1 MSQQQGYRKRQRSVS
16 DQNGVAFWC
25 CFRPNP
31 VYVENR
37 RLRLATDTSDQEG
50 AHSHLT
56 QLMSGCLLLGV
67 ARAED
72 APIVVLEAN
81 ANHGTGASVEQI
93 ANERLQQEVNRILKE
108 KRSEKTRAN
117 YINLIVRF
125 VLWALECT
133 LPVIIVSALRNAI
146 APATDIRNR
155 DSIKK
160 VCGLCAVHV

>member
-1 MSQQQGYRKRQRSVS
+1 MLTS
-16 DQNGVAFWC
+16 WC
-25 CFRPNP
+25 STC
-31 VYVENR
+31 R
-37 RLRLATDTSDQEG
+37 RCTHCR
-50 AHSHLT
+50 
-56 QLMSGCLLLGV
+56 
-67 ARAED
+67 
-72 APIVVLEAN
+72 LEAS
-81 ANHGTGASVEQI
+81 ANHGTAASVEQI
-93 ANERLQQEVNRILKE
+93 ANQRLQQEVNRILKE

>member
-1 MSQQQGYRKRQRSVS
+1 MRTLIL
-16 DQNGVAFWC
+16 
-25 CFRPNP
+25 P
-31 VYVENR
+31 
-37 RLRLATDTSDQEG
+37 
-50 AHSHLT
+50 

-72 APIVVLEAN
+72 APIIVLEAN
-81 ANHGTGASVEQI
+81 SNHGTAASVEQL
-93 ANERLQQEVNRILKE
+93 ANQRLQQEVNRILKE

-160 VCGLCAVHV
+160 VCGLCTVHV